1 MNKTINN
8 SLEIIRDKILK
19 LVNSEELYMK
29 TNSYGNEE
37 IEMPNGE
44 KVLKRVEK
52 GKKPMKY
59 GRADWEKSDN
69 IENGHSSRV
78 RVRFVVNELTKLL
91 KTAKIL
97 LRENDVKQ
105 RESRKKKGEN

>member
-1 MNKTINN
+1 MNN
-8 SLEIIRDKILK
+8 SLEIIRNKISK

-37 IEMPNGE
+37 VEMPNGE
-44 KVLKRVEK
+44 KVLKRVDK

-59 GRADWEKSDN
+59 SRNDWEKADN

-78 RVRFVVNELTKLL
+78 RVRFVVNELSKLL

-97 LRENDVKQ
+97 LRENDAKQ
-105 RESRKKKGEN
+105 KELRKKKEEN